1 MLRPVAVTVDGTLLT
16 CKGVIAR
23 LEKEFSDLPSGS
35 LVRVLVNEIPNRL
48 DVRAWADRKGHR
60 VVDEERRGEK
70 FELVLAKGGPLVSPL
85 VSGAVRSSR

>member
-23 LEKEFSDLPSGS
+23 LEKEFPDLPSGS
-35 LVRVLVNEIPNRL
+35 LVRVLVNEVPNRI

-60 VVDEERRGEK
+60 VVDEERRGET
-70 FELVLAKGGPLVSPL
+70 FELVLAKSGLPASPAT
-85 VSGAVRSSR
+85 SGAPGSSR